1 MNMSQ
6 TTNST
11 YTEYPALRRL
21 QLPDQALAA
30 LRTQGF
36 VRAEPHGRKRIY
48 KLRFRL
54 DGRQHVRFLGD
65 DEELA
70 STVQRELRVLQRDAR
85 DQRQFTDLRRRTRHI
100 LRQSKSAL
108 EGMLEEHG
116 FHYHGQAIRQRR
128 RPTAHG

>member
-1 MNMSQ
+1 MSQ
-6 TTNST
+6 TTINT
-11 YTEYPALRRL
+11 HTECPALRQL

-36 VRAEPHGRKRIY
+36 VRAEPHGQKRIY

-70 STVQRELRVLQRDAR
+70 RSVQAELRVLQRQVR
-85 DQRQFTDLRRRTRHI
+85 IKRQFADLRRATGRI
-100 LRQSKSAL
+100 LRESKSAL
-108 EGMLEEHG
+108 EGLLEEHG
-116 FHYHGQAIRQRR
+116 FHYHGQAFR
-128 RPTAHG
+128 

>member
-1 MNMSQ
+1 MSQ
-6 TTNST
+6 TTNNMH
-11 YTEYPALRRL
+11 TECPALRRL

-36 VRAEPHGRKRIY
+36 VPPEPHGRKRIY

-70 STVQRELRVLQRDAR
+70 RTVQEELRVLQRETR
-85 DQRQFTDLRRRTRHI
+85 NQRQFADLRRRTRRI

-108 EGMLEEHG
+108 EGLLEEHG
-116 FHYHGQAIRQRR
+116 FHYHGQAIRKRR
-128 RPTAHG
+128 RPRAHG